1 MPCRALFPNHRVSWD
16 SLVFPSLPDVAQAEK
31 DHGNEMGKFTKGERL
46 FIPDLT
52 IRRAFTHVLGMR
64 SLERMLLLT
73 VAVAYTGYLV
83 EEAMRL
89 RAARL
94 CRLAA
99 GESPYE
105 RTHPKPR
112 LVKKS

>member
-1 MPCRALFPNHRVSWD
+1 MSKTQNLKD
-16 SLVFPSLPDVAQAEK
+16 SSTRKEHETVQRNVP
-31 DHGNEMGKFTKGERL
+31 KGERPR
-46 FIPDLT
+46 IPDLT
-52 IRRAFTHVLGMR
+52 IRRVVSQVSAMR

>member
-1 MPCRALFPNHRVSWD
+1 ML
-16 SLVFPSLPDVAQAEK
+16 PSARMEYETVKKNFL
-31 DHGNEMGKFTKGERL
+31 KG
-46 FIPDLT
+46 
-52 IRRAFTHVLGMR
+52 G
-64 SLERMLLLT
+64 LERMLLLT

-94 CRLAA
+94 CSLAA